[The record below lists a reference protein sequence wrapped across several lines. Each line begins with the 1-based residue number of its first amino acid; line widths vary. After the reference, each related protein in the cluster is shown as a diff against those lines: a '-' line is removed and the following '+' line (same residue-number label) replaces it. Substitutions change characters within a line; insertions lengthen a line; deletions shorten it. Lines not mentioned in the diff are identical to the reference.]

1 MQRATIRVTVF
12 AFLAAFSLFAVEAE
26 SQVPALETRNP
37 RIVNGLISSDFP
49 TTGALLFNE
58 GSLCTGTLIGCQTF
72 LTAAHC
78 EVWNCSEDTSILCET
93 NETCESQ
100 KAGKCQPSDPGD
112 YSVFFQHG
120 GFYSVQSLAIHP
132 DYDPSSLASDVAV
145 FKLGEEVTGI
155 TPQPLPQS
163 DPLLLISGSGVQ
175 PGTIVGFGR
184 SGGENEDYGLKR
196 YGEVQ
201 VDYCSPLAEVGF
213 ENPEVLCWIFE
224 EPLGFPGQNSNT
236 CNGDSGGP
244 LFMELDGEQVVAG
257 ITSWG
262 RGTGEE
268 CEPVDESVD
277 SNVYYFRSFIE
288 QELGSDPT
296 TACGSI
302 PVVGSNSVAVVASE
316 GLLSGSSSSAS
327 HDYEAQAGGDVLRF
341 GLNSLDD
348 GAFEADIFV
357 KQGGT
362 ASPQD
367 YDCKSDSVSS
377 YEFCGLG
384 SPAGGEWSVFV
395 QSYGGAGQYQL
406 TASLFGTTRNGL
418 VPVPEPAS
426 AFGGVVILGCLGLR
440 ARSRRRSRLSGRVA

>member
-1 MQRATIRVTVF
+1 MVPSVLKASCRIQWSLAATFRHSVSSLGLIVVGSMTQRATIGVTLF
-12 AFLAAFSLFAVEAE
+12 AILVALTPLAVEAE
-26 SQVPALETRNP
+26 SQAQALGPRHP

-49 TTGALLFNE
+49 TAGALLFNE
-58 GSLCTGTLIGCQTF
+58 SSLCTGTLIGCQTF

-78 EVWNCSEDTSILCET
+78 ADGQL
-93 NETCESQ
+93 
-100 KAGKCQPSDPGD
+100 DPGD
-112 YSVFFQHG
+112 YSVFLQHG

-132 DYDPSSLASDVAV
+132 DYDPDLLTSDVAV
-145 FKLGEEVTGI
+145 FKLGEAVTGI

-163 DPLLLISGSGVQ
+163 DPLLLISGSGIQ
-175 PGTIVGFGR
+175 PGTIAGFGR
-184 SGGENEDYGLKR
+184 SGGHSKDYGLKR

-201 VDYCSPLAEVGF
+201 VDYCSSLADVGF

-236 CNGDSGGP
+236 CDGDSGGP

-262 RGTGEE
+262 TGAD
-268 CEPVDESVD
+268 CLPVDESVD

-348 GAFEADIFV
+348 GAFEAI
-357 KQGGT
+357 
-362 ASPQD
+362 
-367 YDCKSDSVSS
+367 
-377 YEFCGLG
+377 
-384 SPAGGEWSVFV
+384 
-395 QSYGGAGQYQL
+395 
-406 TASLFGTTRNGL
+406 SL
-418 VPVPEPAS
+418 
-426 AFGGVVILGCLGLR
+426 
-440 ARSRRRSRLSGRVA
+440 

>member
-1 MQRATIRVTVF
+1 MTQRATIGVTV
-12 AFLAAFSLFAVEAE
+12 LAILVALTPLAVEAE
-26 SQVPALETRNP
+26 SQAQALGTRHP

-49 TTGALLFNE
+49 AAGALLLNE
-58 GSLCTGTLIGCQTF
+58 YKDQPISENAGESWCTGTLIGCQTF

-78 EVWNCSEDTSILCET
+78 VEEE
-93 NETCESQ
+93 
-100 KAGKCQPSDPGD
+100 SDPG
-112 YSVFFQHG
+112 YYTVFLQHG
-120 GFYSVQSLAIHP
+120 GFYSVQSLAMHP
-132 DYDPSSLASDVAV
+132 DYDPFSLTSDVAV
-145 FKLGEEVTGI
+145 LKLGEAVTGI

-184 SGGENEDYGLKR
+184 SGGDSEDYGLKR

-201 VDYCSPLAEVGF
+201 VDYCSSLADVGF
-213 ENPEVLCWIFE
+213 ENPELLCWIFE
-224 EPLGFPGQNSNT
+224 KPLGAPGQDSNT

-262 RGTGEE
+262 SGDD
-268 CEPVDESVD
+268 CLPVDESVD

-296 TACGSI
+296 SACGSI

-316 GLLSGSSSSAS
+316 GLLSGSSSSAT

-348 GAFEADIFV
+348 GAFDADIFV
-357 KQGGT
+357 RHGGT
-362 ASPQD
+362 ATPQD
-367 YDCKSDSVSS
+367 YDCKSDGWSS
-377 YEFCGLG
+377 YGFCGLG

-395 QSYGGAGQYQL
+395 QSYGGTGQYQL
-406 TASLFGTTRNGL
+406 TASLFGTTRSGL
-418 VPVPEPAS
+418 VPAPEPGS

-440 ARSRRRSRLSGRVA
+440 ARSRCRSRLSESVA

>member
-1 MQRATIRVTVF
+1 MQRSTMGVMLF
-12 AFLAAFSLFAVEAE
+12 AMLVALVPLAVEAE
-26 SQVPALETRNP
+26 SQVSALGTRHP

-58 GSLCTGTLIGCQTF
+58 ASLCTGTLIGCQTF

-78 EVWNCSEDTSILCET
+78 ADGEL
-93 NETCESQ
+93 
-100 KAGKCQPSDPGD
+100 DPGD

-132 DYDPSSLASDVAV
+132 DYDPDSLASDVAV
-145 FKLGEEVTGI
+145 FKLGERVTGI
-155 TPQPLPQS
+155 TPQSLPQS

-184 SGGENEDYGLKR
+184 SGGHIKDYGLKR

-224 EPLGFPGQNSNT
+224 DPLGVPGQNSNT

-262 RGTGEE
+262 TGDD
-268 CEPVDESVD
+268 CLPVDESVD

-316 GLLSGSSSSAS
+316 GLLSGSSSSAI

-418 VPVPEPAS
+418 VPAPEPGPAL
-426 AFGGVVILGCLGLR
+426 GGLVILGCLGLR
-440 ARSRRRSRLSGRVA
+440 ARSRCGRRLSGSVV